1 MVEENFTHE
10 LKYII
15 STNYNIGDLMDFE
28 QIHLGSVN
36 KSFIIRT
43 AGKIKKKA
51 YFFRKYNPGKTKN
64 EIEFEHSVITH
75 LKKKHFGLVAG
86 LIHTKNG
93 KTFVDRNKT
102 RT

>member
-1 MVEENFTHE
+1 MMVDENFTHE

-43 AGKIKKKA
+43 VSKIKKKA

-64 EIEFEHSVITH
+64 GERQYENTNNNHWC
-75 LKKKHFGLVAG
+75 LA
-86 LIHTKNG
+86 
-93 KTFVDRNKT
+93 KTG
-102 RT
+102 

>member
-1 MVEENFTHE
+1 MMVDDNFTHE

-43 AGKIKKKA
+43 AGKIKKA
-51 YFFRKYNPGKTKN
+51 YFVRKYNSDKTKN
-64 EIEFEHSVITH
+64 EIKFE
-75 LKKKHFGLVAG
+75 LV
-86 LIHTKNG
+86 
-93 KTFVDRNKT
+93 VY
-102 RT
+102 

>member
-1 MVEENFTHE
+1 MMIDENFTHE

-43 AGKIKKKA
+43 AGENTKKA
-51 YFFRKYNPGKTKN
+51 YFFV
-64 EIEFEHSVITH
+64 SVE
-75 LKKKHFGLVAG
+75 L
-86 LIHTKNG
+86 
-93 KTFVDRNKT
+93 
-102 RT
+102 